1 MSKWQNPL
9 SNIRVVLRPGPKKLK
24 IVLILLILASLVTLG
39 ALGVVLHHIES
50 QTQAALDQASEL
62 EHENAELADKIG
74 NMGSSSVIQDIAQEE
89 LGLVDPDTVIINP
102 NSH

>member
-39 ALGVVLHHIES
+39 ALGVVLHRIES